1 MLKKEKNSKIKG
13 NRTLKQEQMQKK
25 TMSRDRI
32 NSKLVHK
39 QLAL

>member
-25 TMSRDRI
+25 LWVEI
-32 NSKLVHK
+32 G
-39 QLAL
+39 